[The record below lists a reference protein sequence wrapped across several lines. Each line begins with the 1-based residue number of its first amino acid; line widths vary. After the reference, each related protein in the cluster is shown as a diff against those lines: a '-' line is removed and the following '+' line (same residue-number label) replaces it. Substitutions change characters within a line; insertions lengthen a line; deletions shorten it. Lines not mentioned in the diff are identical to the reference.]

1 MAGFSKYQA
10 PEMKLNHW
18 YSTKADIWSAGL
30 ISFFLLNH
38 GQLPKIEN
46 ENTDLTDLESQ

>member
-30 ISFFLLNH
+30 VAFFLLSH
-38 GQLPKIEN
+38 GSLPKIED
-46 ENTDLTDLESQ
+46 EITDLEIQ